1 MRSFLIKVDP
11 ESNMTSVL
19 VRKVAQTRR
28 DENVK

>member
-1 MRSFLIKVDP
+1 MRSFLIKVDS
-11 ESNMTSVL
+11 ESNMTGVL